1 MFYSRLSELCK
12 TRGTSISRFS
22 VEILGLN
29 KSTPNGW
36 KNGSS
41 PSADVVIASARHFGV
56 SADYLLGL
64 SNDMKSEGGLS
75 AEEVGLLSAW
85 HAAPPIL
92 RGVAMNVLRTSLPEE
107 GETSSPSRTA
117 GIPDAL

>member
-12 TRGTSISRFS
+12 TGGTSISRFS
-22 VEILGLN
+22 VEVLGLN

-41 PSADVVIASARHFGV
+41 PSADAVIASARHFGV

-64 SNDMKSEGGLS
+64 SDDMKSEGGLS
-75 AEEVGLLSAW
+75 AEELELLSAW
-85 HAAPPIL
+85 HEAPPIL
-92 RGVAMNVLRTSLPEE
+92 RSVAMNVLRTSLPEE
-107 GETSSPSRTA
+107 GGTSSPSQGS
-117 GIPDAL
+117 GIPEAL